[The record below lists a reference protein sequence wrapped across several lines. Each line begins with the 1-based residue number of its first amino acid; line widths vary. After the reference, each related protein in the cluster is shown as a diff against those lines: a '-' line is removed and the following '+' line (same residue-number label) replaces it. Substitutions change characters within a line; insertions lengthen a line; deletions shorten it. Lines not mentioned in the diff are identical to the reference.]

1 MLGLLRPA
9 VLMASLMLAA
19 PGQAQS
25 PPGEQEVKV
34 PSGQE
39 VRLLVLNNTGGD
51 CSGLP
56 TPDVRIQEP
65 PHGGIIIVRFGQSS
79 MPETAPRCAGRQI
92 PGLAVFYRP
101 NGGFSGSDRVRIE
114 TGAPGQPSQQGQ
126 TFRLMVSP

>member
-1 MLGLLRPA
+1 MLGLLRSA
-9 VLMASLMLAA
+9 VLMASLVLAA

-25 PPGEQEVKV
+25 PPAEQVKV

-39 VRLLVLNNTGGD
+39 VQLLILNNTGGD

-79 MPETAPRCAGRQI
+79 MPETAPRCAGRKI
-92 PGLAVFYRP
+92 PSLAVFYRP
-101 NGGFSGSDRVRIE
+101 NGGFSGPDRVRIE
-114 TGAPGQPSQQGQ
+114 TGASGQPSQQGQ

>member
-1 MLGLLRPA
+1 MLGLLRSA
-9 VLMASLMLAA
+9 VLMASLVLAA

-25 PPGEQEVKV
+25 PPGEQEIKV

-39 VRLLVLNNTGGD
+39 VQLLVLNNTGGD

-65 PHGGIIIVRFGQSS
+65 PHSGIIIVRFGQSS
-79 MPETAPRCAGRQI
+79 MSETAPRCAGRQI
-92 PGLAVFYRP
+92 PSLAVFYRP

-114 TGAPGQPSQQGQ
+114 TGAPGQPSQPGP
-126 TFRLMVSP
+126 TFHLMVSP

>member
-1 MLGLLRPA
+1 MLGLLRSA
-9 VLMASLMLAA
+9 VLMASLVLAA

-39 VRLLVLNNTGGD
+39 VQILVLNNTGGD

-56 TPDVRIQEP
+56 PPEVRVEEP
-65 PHGGIIIVRFGQSS
+65 PRGGIIIVRFGQSS
-79 MPETAPRCAGRQI
+79 IPETAPRCAGRQI
-92 PGLAVFYRP
+92 PGLGVFYRP
-101 NGGFSGSDRVRIE
+101 KGGFSGPDRVRIE
-114 TGAPGQPSQQGQ
+114 TGAPGQPSEQGQ